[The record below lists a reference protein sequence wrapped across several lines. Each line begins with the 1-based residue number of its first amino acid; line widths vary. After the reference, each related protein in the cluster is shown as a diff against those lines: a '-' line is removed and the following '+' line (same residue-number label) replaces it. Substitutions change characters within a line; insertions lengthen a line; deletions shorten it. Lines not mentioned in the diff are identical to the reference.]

1 MGLGTILLIVLLLM
15 LFGAIPTWPHSR
27 SWGLWAQRRLGIAGR
42 DPAGAVVDGA
52 QLMRGRAAARADRL
66 ARQQADFTAEGA
78 PVPGLAGA
86 TIPDTPNHVT
96 HAPHVEV
103 AKVPAAAIALPRPR
117 DGAKK
122 LF

>member
-1 MGLGTILLIVLLLM
+1 
-15 LFGAIPTWPHSR
+15 
-27 SWGLWAQRRLGIAGR
+27 
-42 DPAGAVVDGA
+42 
-52 QLMRGRAAARADRL
+52 MRGRAAARADRL

-86 TIPDTPNHVT
+86 TVPDTPNHVT
-96 HAPHVEV
+96 HAPHTKV
-103 AKVPAAAIALPRPR
+103 AKAPPVAVVLPRPR